1 MYDWLLWL
9 DDVTLVT
16 VTMMMYCD
24 WLLWL
29 HDVTLLLWLDD
40 VTLVTVTRWC
50 MTGYCDYMM

>member
-16 VTMMMYCD
+16 GYCVT
-24 WLLWL
+24 L
-29 HDVTLLLWLDD
+29 HDDD